1 LPSASAVVV
10 AMNRKASARLSGVLS
25 AFEDTIK
32 KNEETGGATASM
44 SLAGR
49 FARKG
54 ASQDLR
60 QSIAKNR
67 EYAAKK
73 KELEE
78 ANRPKITKPERTPWK
93 SSNLALIN
101 SDLAHKIREAAADL
115 EPAWGGIGIDV
126 GLHVWRIEQFKVVP
140 WPKEQHG
147 QFHKGDSYIV
157 LYTYRRGMAAALYF
171 DVYIWI
177 GSESSQDEY
186 GTAAYKMVEC
196 DDYLGGRAAQHR
208 EVQGYESE
216 KFQSYFDYELTYLE
230 GGVDTGFTH
239 VEKKTW
245 RANLYKIKGTEKGL
259 SMAQMELA
267 KTSLNSGDSFI
278 LFVNPATVFVWHGIK
293 ANPDE
298 RSKANI
304 VSEKMCTQGTS
315 VTLEQGDDSGADAEG
330 FWTIL
335 GTEGEIG
342 PAEEG
347 DELVQEFTPAL
358 FRITGDR
365 QVLHVADAAKV
376 HRGAASAVALHKLDR
391 KLLDDDDVFLLDAG
405 WEVYLWVGNGSDKD
419 EKIAGL
425 TKADEYLQGTPRTAN
440 LPLTIIKSGWE
451 TPDFL
456 EFFD

>member
-1 LPSASAVVV
+1 
-10 AMNRKASARLSGVLS
+10 
-25 AFEDTIK
+25 
-32 KNEETGGATASM
+32 
-44 SLAGR
+44 
-49 FARKG
+49 
-54 ASQDLR
+54 
-60 QSIAKNR
+60 
-67 EYAAKK
+67 
-73 KELEE
+73 
-78 ANRPKITKPERTPWK
+78 
-93 SSNLALIN
+93 
-101 SDLAHKIREAAADL
+101 
-115 EPAWGGIGIDV
+115 
-126 GLHVWRIEQFKVVP
+126 
-140 WPKEQHG
+140 
-147 QFHKGDSYIV
+147 
-157 LYTYRRGMAAALYF
+157 
-171 DVYIWI
+171 
-177 GSESSQDEY
+177 
-186 GTAAYKMVEC
+186 MVEC
-196 DDYLGGRAAQHR
+196 DDYLGGRAVQHR

-245 RANLYKIKGTEKGL
+245 RCVSSRFGIDREKAKLFSLSPQLSNFCCRANLYKIKGTEKGL